1 MPRSEQLVV
10 EFPPCKYLLEGDTW
24 KGQDGLDT
32 RLSTYDQVTIA
43 GNYTGFFLESTID
56 LAGFFLDEDTVLI
69 PQMYVI
75 QDPGLYMA
83 KTADDVY
90 TGSAGFMYV
99 VEIASTRKLDMPTVF
114 SDIYNLGTFPGNSFS
129 KYDKQQLVLGETRTM
144 MPNLPIYD
152 PNTLA
157 ISNSPGFSVLNR
169 ASSFGYAEK
178 IANQKLFLYRMI
190 LPYLDG
196 DGDSFIAPPLRMR
209 MEVLIDKVSSAEYIF
224 ALKRN
229 VELDGA

>member
-10 EFPPCKYLLEGDTW
+10 EFPPCKYVLEGDLW

-32 RLSTYDQVTIA
+32 RLSTYDTVTIA

-75 QDPGLYMA
+75 QDPGIYQA
-83 KTADDVY
+83 KTADDSY

-99 VEIASTRKLDMPTVF
+99 VEIASTRKLNMSTVF
-114 SDIYNLGTFPGNSFS
+114 SDIYNLGTFPGNNFS
-129 KYDKQQLVLGETRTM
+129 IYDKQQIVLGESRTM

-157 ISNSPGFSVLNR
+157 VSNSPGVSVLNR

-178 IANQKLFLYRMI
+178 IANQKLFLYRML

-196 DGDSFIAPPLRMR
+196 DGDSFLAPPLRMR
-209 MEVLIDKVSSAEYIF
+209 MEVLVDKVSSAEYIF